1 MSDQLLPRRT
11 KPYHATCHLAGNEI
25 ELVTECLK
33 SQNWSSFKGGTEG
46 WDIHEC
52 ATMTS
57 AQALSYGAT
66 EIRFLG
72 GRFVRALE
80 AEVAAQTRTKF
91 AISANSATSA
101 LVMALSAINLGPGD
115 EVLMPCL
122 SFNASATAVLFSNAV
137 PVFCEVKADT
147 LCIDPLD
154 VARKIT
160 QRTRA
165 IMVVHFAGNT
175 ADMDA
180 IMAIAEENGLKVIED
195 CAQSPGVSYRGK
207 PVGSIGDAGIF
218 SYTETKNISCGEGG
232 MVVTND
238 KNIAFKCRL
247 IRNHGEGVTS
257 SDWPEDDLVN
267 VVGMNFRLTELQAA
281 VAIPQVRA
289 LSSRNLVRNQN
300 HQRLI
305 EGLSRY
311 ADELI
316 PYTIE
321 DGADFACHVMYWRW
335 EPRSANRPTRQELI
349 QAICKEG
356 VPIGVAYNRLMHE
369 NPLYERRIAWGNK
382 GCPWTCRAIP
392 EAVFK
397 TYGRGACPVSE
408 NLNDKLISFR
418 FVNPPN
424 GLDDMDDV
432 VAAFV
437 KVLGESE
444 TGRVTL

>member
-1 MSDQLLPRRT
+1 MNDQSQPKRT
-11 KPYHATCHLAGNEI
+11 KPYQPTCYLAGNEI
-25 ELVTECLK
+25 ELVTECLR

-57 AQALSYGAT
+57 AQAASYGAT

-80 AEVAAQTRTKF
+80 KEVAEQTRTKF

-101 LVMALSAINLGPGD
+101 LVMALGAINLGPGD
-115 EVLMPCL
+115 EVLVPCL
-122 SFNASATAVLFSNAV
+122 SFNASATAVLSCNAV
-137 PVFCEVKADT
+137 PVFCEIKPDT
-147 LCIDPLD
+147 LCIDPED
-154 VARKIT
+154 VAHKIT
-160 QRTRA
+160 PRTRA

-180 IMAIAEENGLKVIED
+180 IMSIAKEHELRVIED
-195 CAQSPGVSYRGK
+195 CAQSPGVGYHGK

-238 KNIAFKCRL
+238 EKIAFKCRL

-267 VVGMNFRLTELQAA
+267 VVGMNFRLTEIQAA
-281 VAIPQVRA
+281 VAIPQLRA
-289 LSSRNLVRNQN
+289 LSSRNLLRNQN

-305 EGLSRY
+305 TGLSCY
-311 ADELI
+311 VDELI
-316 PYTIE
+316 PYAIE
-321 DGADFACHVMYWRW
+321 NGADFVCHVMYWRW
-335 EPRSANRPTRQELI
+335 EPKSANRPTRQELI

-356 VPIGVAYNRLMHE
+356 VPVGVAYNRLMHE
-369 NPLYERRIAWGNK
+369 NPLYERRIAWGNR
-382 GCPWTCRAIP
+382 GCPWACSVTS
-392 EAVFK
+392 EMVNK
-397 TYGRGACPVSE
+397 TYGRGACPVTE
-408 NLNDKLISFR
+408 ELNDKLISFR

-424 GLDDMDDV
+424 TLDDMDDV
-432 VAAFV
+432 VAAFK
-437 KVLGESE
+437 KVLG
-444 TGRVTL
+444 

>member
-1 MSDQLLPRRT
+1 MNDQSQPVRT
-11 KPYHATCHLAGNEI
+11 KPYQPSCYLAGDEI
-25 ELVTECLK
+25 ELVTECLQ
-33 SQNWSSFKGGTEG
+33 SLNWSSFKGGTEG

-57 AQALSYGAT
+57 AQAVSYGAT

-80 AEVAAQTRTKF
+80 AEVAEQTQTKF

-101 LVMALSAINLGPGD
+101 LIMALSAINLGPGD

-137 PVFCEVKADT
+137 PVFCEIKPDT

-154 VARKIT
+154 VVRKIT
-160 QRTRA
+160 PRTRA

-180 IMAIAEENGLKVIED
+180 IMAIAKGHGLKVIED
-195 CAQSPGVSYRGK
+195 CAQSPGVGYRGK

-238 KNIAFKCRL
+238 EKIAFKSRL

-257 SDWPEDDLVN
+257 NDWPEDDLIN
-267 VVGMNFRLTELQAA
+267 VVGMNFRLTEIQAA
-281 VAIPQVRA
+281 VAIPQIRD
-289 LSSRNLVRNQN
+289 LSARNLVRNRN
-300 HQRLI
+300 RQRLI
-305 EGLSRY
+305 TGLSGY

-316 PYTIE
+316 PYDIE
-321 DGADFACHVMYWRW
+321 SGADFVCHVMYWRW
-335 EPRSANRPTRQELI
+335 VPKSANRPTRQELI
-349 QAICKEG
+349 QSVCKEG
-356 VPIGVAYNRLMHE
+356 VPVGVAYNRLMHE

-382 GCPWTCRAIP
+382 GCPWTCNATS
-392 EAVFK
+392 ETVFK

-408 NLNDKLISFR
+408 DLNDKLISFR

-424 GLDDMDDV
+424 SFDDMDDV
-432 VAAFV
+432 VAAFK
-437 KVLGESE
+437 KVLG
-444 TGRVTL
+444 